1 MEQTEILVKS
11 TLDGSLQ
18 PSLFFRAEGKRPVLV
33 GLHTW
38 SYDRFNQVKT
48 MVPWAEKYNFHLL
61 LPQFR
66 GSNLISN
73 PQCREA
79 CASALAKQDIIDAI
93 DYLVAEGIADRDNI
107 FLLGASGGGHMAL
120 MMAGYRPE
128 YFRAIGAFVPI
139 TDLKLWTE
147 ENTNYRQHVLACC
160 SEDEEQ
166 MMLRS
171 PITYADT
178 IIKANLKIFH
188 GKYDPVV
195 PVSQSIRLFEKLM
208 QLDPKAR
215 VFLDIF
221 DGGHQMDMNQAMYWL
236 LSQYAEKEQT
246 QVTG

>member
-1 MEQTEILVKS
+1 MEQTEILVRS
-11 TLDGSLQ
+11 TLDGTEQ
-18 PSLFFRAEGKRPVLV
+18 PSLLFRAEGKRPVLV

-79 CASALAKQDIIDAI
+79 CASVLAKQDIIDAI

-120 MMAGYRPE
+120 MMAGYKPE

-147 ENTNYRQHVLACC
+147 ENPNYRQHVLACC

-178 IIKANLKIFH
+178 IVKANLKIFH

-195 PVSQSIRLFEKLM
+195 PVSHSLNLFAKLM
-208 QLDPKAR
+208 ALDPKAR

-221 DGGHQMDMNQAMYWL
+221 DGGHQLDMPQAMHWI
-236 LSQYAEKEQT
+236 LSQYEEKKLT